1 MMRICQFLLVFLL
14 LFTTV
19 WGQTLK
25 GVVVA
30 DMDPGAQ
37 ACDDFYTYA
46 NGKWRADNPIPAS
59 MPRWSRRWQA
69 GEMAKDKVRQILDDV
84 VRDSQKSAYTKGSV
98 DQMVG
103 DFYLS
108 CKDEALSEKLGVQPI
123 APLLAKID
131 QAGSKADIEKLTGEL
146 ALQGTA
152 APFGFGGGQD
162 VHDPD
167 NVIAQ
172 IFSAGL
178 GLPDRDY
185 YLKTDQRFVE
195 ARAKYQAHVTKM
207 FTLAGYDEKKAA
219 DMTAVIFDFETALA
233 KASLDNVALRDPAS
247 TDHKMSYEE
256 MTKLAPDFNW
266 AGYYKQLNVKPGVVN
281 VNEPEFMKNFNA
293 MLTGRKVSDWQSYLK
308 WLVLNTAAGELSKP
322 FVDANFAFYNAYLFG
337 SSQMKPR
344 DTRCAEEADGLM
356 GEAVGKKYV
365 EKYFPPAAKA
375 RMTELVKNLI
385 AAMHE
390 IITGLD
396 WMSPETKKHALEKLA
411 TLRPKIG
418 YPDKWT
424 DYSALKIVRGS
435 HFANLVAAQRFR
447 VHDGLSQIG
456 KPVDRDRWGMT
467 PATSDAQ
474 YNPVLND
481 ITFPAGI
488 LQSPAFSLDASD
500 PVNYGAIGVVI
511 GHEISHGF
519 DDQGA
524 QFDATGHLN
533 NWWTKED
540 YAKFQQKTACV
551 ANQFEGYFIEPGI
564 HHNGKLVLG
573 ESIADLAGARIAYKA
588 LQLSRKGKPPL
599 PAIDGF
605 TPEQQFFIAW
615 GQFRGDATRPETMRQ
630 MIQGD
635 PHPVAK
641 WRVIGPLSNLLDF
654 QQTFG
659 CSANAPMVR
668 PASERCE
675 VW

>member
-30 DMDPGAQ
+30 DMDPGAH

-84 VRDSQKSAYTKGSV
+84 VRDSAKSAPAKGSV
-98 DQMVG
+98 DQIVG
-103 DFYLS
+103 DFYKT
-108 CKDEALSEKLGVQPI
+108 CTDEALADKVGMKPI
-123 APLLAKID
+123 EPMLAMIAAAK
-131 QAGSKADIEKLTGEL
+131 SMADIKKLIAEL
-146 ALQGTA
+146 KVSGVST
-152 APFGFGGGQD
+152 PFTFGSGQD
-162 VHDPD
+162 LHAPE
-167 NVIAQ
+167 NVIAF
-172 IFSAGL
+172 IGASGL

-185 YLKTDQRFVE
+185 YTKTEPRFVE
-195 ARAKYQAHVTKM
+195 AREKYIAHITKM
-207 FTLAGYDEKKAA
+207 FVLAGDTQEKANA
-219 DMTAVIFDFETALA
+219 EAMAITEFETQLA
-233 KASLDNVALRDPAS
+233 NASLDNVALRDPAA
-247 TDHKMSYEE
+247 TDHKMTIAELQ
-256 MTKLAPDFNW
+256 KLTPAFDWTAF
-266 AGYYKQLNVKPGVVN
+266 YKRVGVKPAAVN
-281 VNEPEFMKNFNA
+281 VNEPEFMKQFNKL
-293 MLTGRKVSDWQSYLK
+293 LTGREVMDWQRYMR
-308 WLVLNTAAGELSKP
+308 WLVINSAANDLSKP
-322 FVDANFAFYNAYLFG
+322 FVDANYAFYSGYLFG
-337 SSQMKPR
+337 SSEMKPR
-344 DTRCAEEADGLM
+344 ATRCAEEADALM

-365 EKYFPPAAKA
+365 EKYFPPEAKA
-375 RMTELVKNLI
+375 RMTDLVKNLI

-411 TLRPKIG
+411 TLKPKIG

-424 DYSALKIVRGS
+424 DYSKLRIGRDS
-435 HFANLVAAQRFR
+435 HIANIKSAAQFLIAQDIAR
-447 VHDGLSQIG
+447 IG
-456 KPVDRDRWGMT
+456 KPVDRELWGMT

-474 YNPVLND
+474 YNPLLND

-511 GHEISHGF
+511 GHEISHGY

-551 ANQFEGYFIEPGI
+551 ANQFEGYFIEPGM

-599 PAIDGF
+599 PTIDGF

-659 CSANAPMVR
+659 CSASAPMVR